1 MSFISYSQNFEDVML
16 WRALKNIK
24 NGFYIDVGAN
34 DPVEYSVTKAFYD
47 NGWNGINI
55 EPIEQYYKLLL
66 QQRKKDI
73 NLPIAIN
80 DSKGKFDIFEI
91 KDTGLSTLDKEVAE
105 KHKQEGRRV
114 EKKIVETDT
123 LSNICEKYVKKE
135 INFLKIDVEGFEI
148 AVLKSLDLKKYR
160 PWIILIETTEPST
173 GKVDIFAGESI
184 LIENKY
190 KNVYFDGIN
199 TFYIANEKVLEL
211 EKFFQVPPNVFDRYE
226 LISELNMKNTI
237 LYQKQEINNLS
248 QEVNNLN
255 EQIKA
260 LKNSLSWKI
269 TKPLRT
275 IKKILKK
282 GKYNE

>member
-34 DPVEYSVTKAFYD
+34 DPVNLSVTKAFYD

-66 QQRKKDI
+66 QQRERDI

-80 DSKGKFDIFEI
+80 ENKGEFDIFEI
-91 KDTGLSTLDKEVAE
+91 KDTGLSTLDREIAK
-105 KHKQEGRRV
+105 KHEEEGWAV
-114 EKKIVETDT
+114 EKKIIKTDT

-160 PWIILIETTEPST
+160 PWIILIETTEPLT
-173 GKVDIFAGESI
+173 GTNRFAGENI
-184 LIENKY
+184 LIENNY

-211 EKFFQVPPNVFDRYE
+211 EKFFQVPPNFFDGYE
-226 LISELNMKNTI
+226 LISELNMRNTI
-237 LYQKQEINNLS
+237 LHQEEKINILS
-248 QEVNNLN
+248 REVKSLN

-260 LKNSLSWKI
+260 LKDSLSWKI

-275 IKKILKK
+275 IKKYLKR
-282 GKYNE
+282 